1 MEYIKATN
9 LAWHEKLTHEDL
21 IRRMIFAHFPFTT

>member
-21 IRRMIFAHFPFTT
+21 MRRIFAHFPFTT